1 MGTCGKRVFRKRADK
16 KLGPIRHSFVCALQ
30 REVVVGKDVG
40 STDLPGLHPESG
52 GQGWGASLLECVAI
66 IEVGGHQD
74 GCATGCVIH
83 PSKGVENRE
92 YSLC

>member
-1 MGTCGKRVFRKRADK
+1 M
-16 KLGPIRHSFVCALQ
+16 
-30 REVVVGKDVG
+30 VVDKDVG

-74 GCATGCVIH
+74 GCATGCAIH
-83 PSKGVENRE
+83 PFKGVKTVNILSVKDPLKRSQY
-92 YSLC
+92 YSLY